1 MLPPGISL
9 CAGIDPQLLINN
21 KFLYGELTTYGIR
34 SFLMRY
40 CESILSALPDQI
52 QAVKFQSAYFE
63 ARGHEGVQALHY
75 GVHLAR
81 QRGKYVIVDAKRG
94 DIGSTMAA
102 YGHFAFEYLGA
113 DCMTVN
119 PFVGFSCI
127 EGLSKWLEAGKS
139 VYLVMFTSSGKDD
152 VFQET
157 LLEQMNHSDSGI
169 SRFFARFESSP
180 WQNRIGVV
188 IGAQRIDSMDSPV
201 LNRLRKFGWLVPGI
215 GAQGGDFSSKLKQR
229 AEDSSS
235 TLIAI
240 SRDLSGDMQH
250 ETLGFKNAVKSWAD
264 FEIQIAGRATDYLQQ
279 IRSIS
284 LD

>member
-1 MLPPGISL
+1 
-9 CAGIDPQLLINN
+9 
-21 KFLYGELTTYGIR
+21 
-34 SFLMRY
+34 
-40 CESILSALPDQI
+40 
-52 QAVKFQSAYFE
+52 
-63 ARGHEGVQALHY
+63 
-75 GVHLAR
+75 
-81 QRGKYVIVDAKRG
+81 
-94 DIGSTMAA
+94 
-102 YGHFAFEYLGA
+102 
-113 DCMTVN
+113 
-119 PFVGFSCI
+119 
-127 EGLSKWLEAGKS
+127 
-139 VYLVMFTSSGKDD
+139 
-152 VFQET
+152 
-157 LLEQMNHSDSGI
+157 
-169 SRFFARFESSP
+169 
-180 WQNRIGVV
+180 
-188 IGAQRIDSMDSPV
+188 V